1 MIFRVFQVF
10 EYAAH
15 AFLYKQNFYWKK
27 QAEIDQKNQAKAK
40 LHNETELLLF
50 ENYLLS
56 SSTLSSKNF
65 RAYSKTCAKK
75 QVCLFVYY
83 EIIWLIIMKM
93 KENNRSHRCDIN
105 RPTFRHRK
113 SVLLTKHKRVR
124 QKTKTLKRWKSTD
137 TVLNQKIPIPK
148 RLSY

>member
-56 SSTLSSKNF
+56 SSTLSSKTLGHILKHVQK
-65 RAYSKTCAKK
+65 SKC
-75 QVCLFVYY
+75 VY
-83 EIIWLIIMKM
+83 LSIM
-93 KENNRSHRCDIN
+93 
-105 RPTFRHRK
+105 
-113 SVLLTKHKRVR
+113 
-124 QKTKTLKRWKSTD
+124 
-137 TVLNQKIPIPK
+137 
-148 RLSY
+148 RLYD

>member
-65 RAYSKTCAKK
+65 RAYSKTCA
-75 QVCLFVYY
+75 
-83 EIIWLIIMKM
+83 MKM

-124 QKTKTLKRWKSTD
+124 QKTKTLKR
-137 TVLNQKIPIPK
+137 
-148 RLSY
+148 